1 MDLVNLTYF
10 LIEKLVDNKDSV
22 SVSQIENNGET
33 IIQILVNNDNMGA
46 IIGKNGNMANAI
58 RTIIQATS
66 YANNLGKIR
75 INIDAKE

>member
-46 IIGKNGNMANAI
+46 IIGKNGNIANAI

-75 INIDAKE
+75 INIDTKE

>member
-22 SVSQIENNGET
+22 SVSQIDNNGET
-33 IIQILVNNDNMGA
+33 IIQILVNEDNIGA
-46 IIGKNGNMANAI
+46 IIGKNGNIANAI

-75 INIDAKE
+75 INIDTKE

>member
-46 IIGKNGNMANAI
+46 NIGKNGNIANAI

>member
-46 IIGKNGNMANAI
+46 IIGKNGNIANAI